1 MHVYIQWD
9 EEKRRR
15 NLREHGVDFIDLE
28 QFFAGD
34 LLTDEDARYGYAESR
49 FQSIGM
55 LGNCVVYVVWTPAD
69 DDDTTIRL
77 ISARKATHRETQAWF
92 DRYGTRH

>member
-9 EEKRRR
+9 EEKRRM

-28 QFFAGD
+28 SFFEGE
-34 LLTDEDARYGYAESR
+34 LLTQEDERYGYAETR

-55 LGNCVVYVVWTPAD
+55 LGDRVVFVVWTPAD
-69 DDDTTIRL
+69 DEGTTLRL
-77 ISARKATHRETQAWF
+77 ISARKATQRETQAWF
-92 DRYGTRH
+92 DCYGTRH